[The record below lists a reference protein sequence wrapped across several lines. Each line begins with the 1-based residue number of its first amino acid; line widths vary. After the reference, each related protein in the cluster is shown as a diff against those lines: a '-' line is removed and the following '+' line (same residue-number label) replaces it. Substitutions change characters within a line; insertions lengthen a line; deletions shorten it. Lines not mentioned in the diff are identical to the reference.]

1 MSFSFGNK
9 IITDGLISYLD
20 AANLRSYP
28 GSGTVWNDLTI
39 NSNNG
44 SLVNGPVYNNTYGGN
59 ITCDGGNDYIQP
71 TGSVTSFT
79 LSMVYQPL
87 VFDTDPGGPGRYNC
101 PIETNSGGGNNMFL
115 RYGNANG
122 SSLTLANHNIFT
134 SQLGITVNHV
144 VNQVYDVVITFNNS
158 NGAVAVYSNGE
169 LKANTTFVDQL
180 TYQGTRQLGFTFNC
194 RYYNFKLY
202 NRALSSTE
210 VTQNYN
216 ALKGRFGL

>member
-44 SLVNGPVYNNTYGGN
+44 SLVNGPVYNSTYGGN
-59 ITCDGGNDYIQP
+59 ITCDGIDDYIQP

-79 LSMVYQPL
+79 LSMIYQPL
-87 VFDTDPGGPGRYNC
+87 VFDTNVGTARYNC
-101 PIETNSGGGNNMFL
+101 VLETDNGGSDKMFLRYNSTNSGGQL
-115 RYGNANG
+115 
-122 SSLTLANHNIFT
+122 LLANHG
-134 SQLGITVNHV
+134 SAGGELSVTVNHSTG
-144 VNQVYDVVITFNNS
+144 NVYDASITYDDTS
-158 NGAVAVYSNGE
+158 KYTALYINGILVGNMTMTSA
-169 LKANTTFVDQL
+169 LL
-180 TYQGTRQLGFTFNC
+180 YQGTRQLGFTFNC

-202 NRALSSTE
+202 NRALSATE

>member
-39 NSNNG
+39 NGNNG
-44 SLVNGPVYNNTYGGN
+44 SLILGPVYNSTYGGN
-59 ITCDGGNDYIQP
+59 ITCDGVNDYIDVGG
-71 TGSVTSFT
+71 TVTSFT
-79 LSMVYQPL
+79 LDITYQPL
-87 VFDTDPGGPGRYNC
+87 TFDTNPGSVRYNYI
-101 PIETNSGGGNNMFL
+101 IETDSGGSNKMFL
-115 RYGNANG
+115 RYNSTNSGAI
-122 SSLTLANHNIFT
+122 LLLANHGSAGGQLTVSVNHTVGNVYNATITYDDT
-134 SQLGITVNHV
+134 SKYTALYINGILIGNMTMTSALLYQGVKQLG
-144 VNQVYDVVITFNNS
+144 YTFN
-158 NGAVAVYSNGE
+158 
-169 LKANTTFVDQL
+169 
-180 TYQGTRQLGFTFNC
+180 TRIFN
-194 RYYNFKLY
+194 YKIY